1 MNLRH
6 TPALGLALIAI
17 ATTVHAQST
26 PRIVCWTDDNGQRAC
41 GNTVPPQY
49 ASKERKLFNDRGV
62 VVETRAREATA
73 AERQAAIEAQAR
85 AEADAEAAAKREAYD
100 NFLIQTYPDVQAL
113 IDQRERRLSDLAG
126 RRVLAEEAL
135 NETRKS
141 SSELGERAS
150 KLQAAGKTVP
160 DKLQQQINSFAAA
173 EAEHEAALDA
183 LDEKQVE
190 LSNRYDS
197 DISRFRELTA
207 AQ

>member
-6 TPALGLALIAI
+6 TPALGLALFAI

-85 AEADAEAAAKREAYD
+85 AEADADAAAKREAYD

-126 RRVLAEEAL
+126 RRVLAEAAL
-135 NETRKS
+135 AETRKS
-141 SSELGERAS
+141 LADLSQRAASLGE
-150 KLQAAGKTVP
+150 AGKAVP
-160 DKLQQQINSFAAA
+160 EKLQQQINRFADA
-173 EAEHEAALDA
+173 EKEHQVALDA
-183 LDEKQVE
+183 LDAKGAE
-190 LSNRYDS
+190 LRERYDR
-197 DISRFRELTA
+197 DIARFRELTP
-207 AQ
+207 

>member
-6 TPALGLALIAI
+6 TPALGLALFAI

-85 AEADAEAAAKREAYD
+85 AEADADAAAKREAYD

-126 RRVLAEEAL
+126 RRVLAEAAL
-135 NETRKS
+135 AETRKS
-141 SSELGERAS
+141 LADLSQRAANLGE
-150 KLQAAGKTVP
+150 AGKAVP
-160 DKLQQQINSFAAA
+160 DKLQQQINSFADA
-173 EAEHEAALDA
+173 EKEHQVALDA
-183 LDEKQVE
+183 LDAKGAE
-190 LSNRYDS
+190 LRERYDR
-197 DISRFRELTA
+197 DIARFRELTP
-207 AQ
+207 

>member
-6 TPALGLALIAI
+6 TPALGLALFAI

-126 RRVLAEEAL
+126 RRVLAEAAL
-135 NETRKS
+135 AETRKS
-141 SSELGERAS
+141 LADLSQRAANLGE
-150 KLQAAGKTVP
+150 AGKAVP
-160 DKLQQQINSFAAA
+160 DKLQQQINSFADA
-173 EAEHEAALDA
+173 EKEHQVALDA
-183 LDEKQVE
+183 LDAKGAE
-190 LSNRYDS
+190 LRERYDR
-197 DISRFRELTA
+197 DIARFRELTP
-207 AQ
+207 

>member
-6 TPALGLALIAI
+6 TPALGLALFAI

-85 AEADAEAAAKREAYD
+85 AEADADAAAKREAYD

-126 RRVLAEEAL
+126 RRVLAEAAL
-135 NETRKS
+135 AETRKS
-141 SSELGERAS
+141 LADLSQRAANLGE
-150 KLQAAGKTVP
+150 AGKAVP
-160 DKLQQQINSFAAA
+160 EKLQQQINRFADA
-173 EAEHEAALDA
+173 EKEHQVALDA
-183 LDEKQVE
+183 LDAKGAE
-190 LSNRYDS
+190 LRERYDR
-197 DISRFRELTA
+197 DIARFRELTP
-207 AQ
+207 

>member
-6 TPALGLALIAI
+6 TPALGLALFAI

-73 AERQAAIEAQAR
+73 AERQAAVEAQAR

-126 RRVLAEEAL
+126 RRVLAEAAL
-135 NETRKS
+135 AETRKS
-141 SSELGERAS
+141 LADLSQRAANLGE
-150 KLQAAGKTVP
+150 AGKAVP
-160 DKLQQQINSFAAA
+160 DKLQQQINSFADA
-173 EAEHEAALDA
+173 EKEHQVALDA
-183 LDEKQVE
+183 LDAKGTE
-190 LSNRYDS
+190 LRERYDR
-197 DISRFRELTA
+197 DIARFRELTP
-207 AQ
+207 